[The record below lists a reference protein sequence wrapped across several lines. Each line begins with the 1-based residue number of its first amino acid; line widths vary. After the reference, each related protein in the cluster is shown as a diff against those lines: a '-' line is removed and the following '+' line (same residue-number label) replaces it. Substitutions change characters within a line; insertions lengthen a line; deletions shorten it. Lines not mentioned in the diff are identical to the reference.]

1 LTGVVVPTRH
11 PILLLVEDNPDHQLL
26 ITLALQDSTPEAKIR
41 SVASGEM
48 ALQYLL
54 GLPPFEDME
63 AFPRPSLV
71 LLDLNLPG
79 ISGLDVLRA
88 MRETREL
95 REIPVLVLTVSDDA
109 RDRKAALELGA
120 DACHQKPTDLTLL
133 TPIVGELLRGVD

>member
-1 LTGVVVPTRH
+1 MPTRH

-95 REIPVLVLTVSDDA
+95 REIPVLVLTVSDDE

-120 DACHQKPTDLTLL
+120 EACHQKPTDFALL
-133 TPIVGELLRGVD
+133 TPIVGELLSGVD

>member
-1 LTGVVVPTRH
+1 
-11 PILLLVEDNPDHQLL
+11 VEDDPDHQLL
-26 ITLALQDSTPEAKIR
+26 ITLALRDSTLGLTIR

-54 GLPPFEDME
+54 GLPPFDDLD
-63 AFPRPSLV
+63 AYPRPSLM

-109 RDRKAALELGA
+109 GDRRAALELGA
-120 DACHQKPTDLTLL
+120 AACHQKPTDLTLL
-133 TPIVGELLRGVD
+133 TPIVGELLRALD

>member
-1 LTGVVVPTRH
+1 
-11 PILLLVEDNPDHQLL
+11 VEDDPDHQFL
-26 ITLALQDSTPEAKIR
+26 ITLALQDSTLGLEIR

-54 GLPPFEDME
+54 GLPPFEDLE

-109 RDRKAALELGA
+109 RDRKAALALGA
-120 DACHQKPTDLTLL
+120 DACHQKPTDLALL
-133 TPIVGELLRGVD
+133 TQIVGELLRAID

>member
-1 LTGVVVPTRH
+1 MGVVVPTRQ
-11 PILLLVEDNPDHQLL
+11 PVLLLVEDDPDHQLL
-26 ITLALQDSTPEAKIR
+26 ITLALQDSTLGIKIS

-54 GLPPFEDME
+54 GLPPFEDLE

-71 LLDLNLPG
+71 LLDLDLPG

-133 TPIVGELLRGVD
+133 TPIVGKLLGAVG